1 MQYNNYIII
10 KVNGDDGDGGGDG
23 GACDDG
29 ASGGVL
35 CDACA
40 SGGVWNDGD
49 DDGFSGDHPW
59 FHGHAQFAS
68 F

>member
-1 MQYNNYIII
+1 MQYNNCIII
-10 KVNGDDGDGGGDG
+10 KVNGDGGGGDG
-23 GACDDG
+23 GACDD
-29 ASGGVL
+29 AVCGGVL

-49 DDGFSGDHPW
+49 DGGFSGGRPW
-59 FHGHAQFAS
+59 FHGDAQFAS